1 VETSLVEF
9 AALLRQGGLRVSP
22 GELADAARAL
32 ELMGLGDRLSVRAT
46 LESALVKRER
56 DAPTFRQLFDLYFSG
71 AAALVEDIEKGLL
84 ARLEEEGAFDP
95 DTLEMLAWELQH
107 RPLSPLARAALEG
120 DAAQI
125 SRLLRGAALQVN
137 LNHMSNPLQQGF
149 FMRRLG
155 AAAGAAG
162 LAQELAQLEADL
174 KARGFDPAALE
185 IIGRRLAEALR
196 GIEASVRRI
205 VEREAA
211 ARLSTRHGSTVEEK
225 PFSSLTHAE
234 IEQMEA
240 AVRKLAERLKARM
253 MRRQKARRKG
263 ALNVRRTLRKNLGAG
278 GTPFQVVFRG
288 KRPQRPDV
296 VILCDVSDSVRNA
309 SRLMLLFMHTLQS
322 LYSRVRSFAFVSDIG
337 ELTEQFKSVDARQA
351 IDLAVAGKVVSLY
364 ANSNYG
370 RALAQFTRE
379 HLGAVTRRTTVMIIG
394 DGRNNYNAANE
405 WALGDIKRK
414 ARRVLWICPEPR
426 SSWGLGDSEMH
437 RYSRHCSQ
445 VAIVTSLAD
454 LARLAEQIVP
464 A

>member
-1 VETSLVEF
+1 
-9 AALLRQGGLRVSP
+9 
-22 GELADAARAL
+22 
-32 ELMGLGDRLSVRAT
+32 
-46 LESALVKRER
+46 
-56 DAPTFRQLFDLYFSG
+56 
-71 AAALVEDIEKGLL
+71 
-84 ARLEEEGAFDP
+84 
-95 DTLEMLAWELQH
+95 
-107 RPLSPLARAALEG
+107 
-120 DAAQI
+120 
-125 SRLLRGAALQVN
+125 
-137 LNHMSNPLQQGF
+137 
-149 FMRRLG
+149 
-155 AAAGAAG
+155 
-162 LAQELAQLEADL
+162 
-174 KARGFDPAALE
+174 
-185 IIGRRLAEALR
+185 
-196 GIEASVRRI
+196 
-205 VEREAA
+205 
-211 ARLSTRHGSTVEEK
+211 
-225 PFSSLTHAE
+225 
-234 IEQMEA
+234 
-240 AVRKLAERLKARM
+240 M